1 MVTLHEHKKKTIWES
16 FIHHYRL
23 TLIFVVGVVLL
34 GFLAINQMPKESSPE
49 IDFPIAI
56 VTTPFPGASA
66 ADVEELVTKPIE
78 DKINSL
84 TKLES
89 FTSVSQ
95 QGMSSIVVNF
105 DVNADSLESMTDL
118 RTQVDAA
125 LFDLPSDAETPQV
138 TKISFSDVP
147 IMQLSMSGPYT
158 PTELKGFAEDLE
170 QDIESIPGVSQVN
183 IVGSPER
190 EVRVLVEQAKL
201 EQFGLTLNGVINAIR
216 QANVNVPVGSI
227 ETAGS
232 VYSVKFAGEI
242 FTADEITATPIV
254 AIDGTVITVGDVSR
268 VIDGAVDTGT
278 LARLSIA
285 GSEPAPSIS
294 LHVYKVSGG
303 NILNLADTVSA
314 HIVDAEGGLYPE
326 NVHVEIVTNDAEL
339 IRTDLNNL
347 LMNGAETM
355 LIIVLLL
362 FIFLGWREALLAS
375 IAVPLT
381 FLMTFIVLGQIGYT
395 INFLTLF
402 SLILALGILV
412 DGAIVV
418 TEGMHGYLQKG
429 YTPKDAAIAT
439 IREFQA
445 PLISGTL
452 TTIFVFLPMMLT
464 SGIIGKFIKSI
475 PVTVTIVLI
484 SSIIVALGIITTL
497 GARFLRTAIS
507 GKDDAKKQR
516 FTDRFITR
524 SYTLYGR
531 VLRGFLSNTRKR
543 TRFFLIMIVLFVVS
557 LMLPMFGVLKVN
569 MFPAEDADVFTLDL
583 EAPIGT
589 PLHETDVLAKQ
600 IEDVLLG
607 DTRIA
612 SFVTNVG
619 TGSNG
624 GSVVSGGGS
633 TNHHLASFTI
643 NLKKDRDESSVHI
656 IDAYQKTFHSVDGAI
671 VTVAQ
676 QASGPDQGAPVNIH
690 INGEDL
696 TTLESIASDV
706 KSFLETIPGTRSVAL
721 STKESNGE
729 FVLSIDRAKAQF
741 YGISTAE
748 VASLLRNAVTGNTV
762 TVLKEHG
769 NDIDVVVKYDLS
781 LSDSEKSLSQIDIVD
796 IDEITALT
804 LATPRGEI
812 PLSSF
817 LDTDLG
823 VSRPVINHEDGDR
836 LVTVTSLVEDGY
848 QAQQI
853 VSAFQKQVDQKIVLP
868 EGYTFSYGG
877 ESESINKSFSDM
889 FKAMFLGM
897 FMIAGLLVWQFRSY
911 RQPFFVMSSIPLSLI
926 GVFPGLVLVGQPLS
940 FPAFIGVVALAG
952 IVVNNGIILID
963 RINENRL
970 SNAMT
975 IDDAIR
981 EAATSRLQPILLTT
995 MTTVAGILP
1004 LAITNPSWGPLG
1016 YSIVFGLL
1024 FSTALTLFM
1033 VPLLYQRFGEKEL
1046 DGVPER

>member
-16 FIHHYRL
+16 FIHQYRL
-23 TLIFVVGVVLL
+23 TLIFIVAIVLL

-66 ADVEELVTKPIE
+66 ADVEELVTKPLE

-89 FTSVSQ
+89 VTSVSR
-95 QGMSSIVVNF
+95 QGISSIVVNF
-105 DVNADSLESMTDL
+105 DVNADSLESMSDL
-118 RTQVDAA
+118 RTKVDAA
-125 LFDLPSDAETPQV
+125 QFDLPSDAETPQV

-147 IMQLSMSGPYT
+147 IMQLSLSGPYSG
-158 PTELKGFAEDLE
+158 TELKGFAEGLQ
-170 QDIESIPGVSQVN
+170 QDIESIAGVSQVN
-183 IVGSPER
+183 IVGAPDR
-190 EVRVLVEQAKL
+190 EVRVLVDQARL
-201 EQFGLTLNGVINAIR
+201 EQFGLSLSAVINAIR
-216 QANVNVPVGSI
+216 QANVNLPVGSI

-242 FTADEITATPIV
+242 FTAEEISGTPIT
-254 AIDGTVITVGDVSR
+254 AIDGTIVTVGDVSR

-285 GSEPAPSIS
+285 GSTPAPSIS
-294 LHVYKVSGG
+294 LQVYKVSGG
-303 NILNLADTVSA
+303 NILDLADAVTA
-314 HIVDAEGGLYPE
+314 HIDDAEGGLYPD
-326 NVHVEIVTNDAEL
+326 NVHVEIVTSDAEL

-347 LMNGAETM
+347 LKNGAETI

-362 FIFLGWREALLAS
+362 LIFLGWREALLAS
-375 IAVPLT
+375 VAVPLT
-381 FLMTFIVLGQIGYT
+381 FLMTFIVLGQLGYT

-484 SSIIVALGIITTL
+484 SSIIVALGVITTL
-497 GARFLRTAIS
+497 GSRFLKTALA
-507 GKDDAKKQR
+507 GDVDAKKQR

-524 SYTLYGR
+524 SYTFYERILK
-531 VLRGFLSNTRKR
+531 GFLTNVRRR
-543 TRFFLIMIVLFVVS
+543 TRFFVIMIVLFVAS
-557 LMLPMFGVLKVN
+557 LMLPIFGILKVN
-569 MFPAEDADVFTLDL
+569 MFPAEDVDVFTIDL

-589 PLHETDVLAKQ
+589 PLHETDLLAKQ
-600 IEDVLLG
+600 VEDTLLG
-607 DTRIA
+607 DQRIA

-624 GSVVSGGGS
+624 GSVTSGGGT
-633 TNHHLASFTI
+633 TNQHLASFTI
-643 NLKKDRDESSVHI
+643 NLKKDRTESSVHI
-656 IDAYQKTFHSVDGAI
+656 IDAYQNVFQNTDGAR

-696 TTLESIASDV
+696 NTLESIASDV
-706 KSFLETIPGTRSVAL
+706 QHLLETIPGARNVAL

-729 FVLSIDRAKAQF
+729 FVLSIDRSKAQF
-741 YGISTAE
+741 YGVSTAE

-762 TVLKEHG
+762 TVLKQNG
-769 NDIDVVVKYDLS
+769 TDIDVVVKYDLS
-781 LSDSEKSLSQIDIVD
+781 PAAEGSLSQIDTVD
-796 IDEITALT
+796 IDEITSLT

-812 PLSSF
+812 PLASF

-853 VSAFQKQVDQKIVLP
+853 VSAFQKQADQIFLP
-868 EGYTFSYGG
+868 PGYTFSYGG
-877 ESESINKSFSDM
+877 ESESINKSFADM

-952 IVVNNGIILID
+952 IVVNNAIILID

-970 SNAMT
+970 NNGMS

-1046 DGVPER
+1046 DPIPER

>member
-23 TLIFVVGVVLL
+23 TFIFLVAILLL
-34 GFLAINQMPKESSPE
+34 GFLSINQMPKESAPE

-56 VTTPFPGASA
+56 VITPFPGASA

-89 FTSVSQ
+89 VTSVSR

-105 DVNADSLESMTDL
+105 DVNADSLESLTDL
-118 RTQVDAA
+118 RTKVDAS
-125 LFDLPSDAETPQV
+125 LPDLPSDAETPQV

-147 IMQLSMSGPYT
+147 IMQLAMSGPYS

-170 QDIESIPGVSQVN
+170 QDIESISGVSQVN
-183 IVGSPER
+183 IVGAPDR
-190 EVRVLVEQAKL
+190 EVRVLVDQARL
-201 EQFGLTLNGVINAIR
+201 EQFGLSLNAVINAIR
-216 QANVNVPVGSI
+216 QANVNLPVGSI

-242 FTADEITATPIV
+242 FTADDITAAPIV
-254 AIDGTVITVGDVSR
+254 AIDGTVITVGDVAR
-268 VIDGAVDTGT
+268 IIDGAVDTGT
-278 LARLSIA
+278 LARLSID
-285 GSEPAPSIS
+285 GNDPAPSIS
-294 LHVYKVSGG
+294 LQVYKVSGG
-303 NILNLADTVSA
+303 NILDLADTVEQ
-314 HIVDAEGGLYPE
+314 HISDAKGDLYPE
-326 NVHVEIVTNDAEL
+326 NVQVQVVTSDAEL
-339 IRTDLNNL
+339 IRTDLHNL
-347 LMNGAETM
+347 LMNGAETI

-362 FIFLGWREALLAS
+362 LIFLGWREAILAS
-375 IAVPLT
+375 VAVPLT
-381 FLMTFIVLGQIGYT
+381 FLMTFIVLGQLGYT

-429 YTPKDAAIAT
+429 YTPKQSAIAT

-484 SSIIVALGIITTL
+484 SSIIVALGVITTL
-497 GARFLRTAIS
+497 GARFLKTATAEKKES
-507 GKDDAKKQR
+507 AKVP
-516 FTDRFITR
+516 FTDRFIER
-524 SYTLYGR
+524 SYTFYERILKK
-531 VLRGFLSNTRKR
+531 FLNNTRRR
-543 TRFFLIMIVLFVVS
+543 TQFFWTMSVLFIVS
-557 LMLPMFGVLKVN
+557 LCLPIFGILQVN
-569 MFPAEDADVFTLDL
+569 MFPAEDADLFTIDL

-589 PLHETDVLAKQ
+589 PLHETDMLSQQVENVLRK
-600 IEDVLLG
+600 D
-607 DTRIA
+607 DRID

-619 TGSNG
+619 ASSNG
-624 GSVVSGGGS
+624 GSVTSGGGS
-633 TNHHLASFTI
+633 TNHHLASFTV
-643 NLKKDRDESSVHI
+643 NLKKERTESSVKI
-656 IDAYQKTFHSVDGAI
+656 IDEYQKTLQDDVDGAT

-696 TTLESIASDV
+696 NTLESIAGEV
-706 KSFLETIPGTRSVAL
+706 KSLLETIPGTRNVEL

-748 VASLLRNAVTGNTV
+748 VASLLRNAVTGNTA

-781 LSDSEKSLSQIDIVD
+781 SETGDILSQIDAVD
-796 IDEITALT
+796 IDTVTALT
-804 LATPRGEI
+804 LRTPQGEI
-812 PLSSF
+812 PLASF

-836 LVTVTSLVEDGY
+836 LVTVTSFVEDGY

-853 VSAFQKQVDQKIVLP
+853 VSAFQKQADSIPLP
-868 EGYTFSYGG
+868 DGYSFSYGG

-889 FKAMFLGM
+889 FKAMFLGI
-897 FMIAGLLVWQFRSY
+897 FMIAGLLVWQFRSH

-926 GVFPGLVLVGQPLS
+926 GVLPGLVLVGQPLS

-952 IVVNNGIILID
+952 IVVNNAIILID
-963 RINENRL
+963 RINENRT
-970 SNAMT
+970 SNHMT

-1024 FSTALTLFM
+1024 FSTVLTLFM
-1033 VPLLYQRFGEKEL
+1033 VPLLYQRYGEKEL
-1046 DGVPER
+1046 DTMPER

>member
-1 MVTLHEHKKKTIWES
+1 
-16 FIHHYRL
+16 
-23 TLIFVVGVVLL
+23 
-34 GFLAINQMPKESSPE
+34 
-49 IDFPIAI
+49 
-56 VTTPFPGASA
+56 
-66 ADVEELVTKPIE
+66 
-78 DKINSL
+78 
-84 TKLES
+84 
-89 FTSVSQ
+89 
-95 QGMSSIVVNF
+95 
-105 DVNADSLESMTDL
+105 
-118 RTQVDAA
+118 
-125 LFDLPSDAETPQV
+125 
-138 TKISFSDVP
+138 
-147 IMQLSMSGPYT
+147 
-158 PTELKGFAEDLE
+158 
-170 QDIESIPGVSQVN
+170 
-183 IVGSPER
+183 
-190 EVRVLVEQAKL
+190 
-201 EQFGLTLNGVINAIR
+201 
-216 QANVNVPVGSI
+216 
-227 ETAGS
+227 TAGS

-242 FTADEITATPIV
+242 FTAEEISGTPIT
-254 AIDGTVITVGDVSR
+254 AIDGTIVTVGDVSR

-285 GSEPAPSIS
+285 GSTPAPSIS
-294 LHVYKVSGG
+294 LQVYKVSGG
-303 NILNLADTVSA
+303 NILDLADAVTT
-314 HIVDAEGGLYPE
+314 HIGDATGELYPD
-326 NVHVEIVTNDAEL
+326 NVHVEIVTSDAEL

-347 LMNGAETM
+347 LKNGAETI

-362 FIFLGWREALLAS
+362 LIFLGWREALLAS
-375 IAVPLT
+375 VAVPLT
-381 FLMTFIVLGQIGYT
+381 FLMTFIVLGQLGYT

-429 YTPKDAAIAT
+429 YAPKDAAIAT

-452 TTIFVFLPMMLT
+452 TTIFVFLPMMMT

-484 SSIIVALGIITTL
+484 SSIIVALGVITTL
-497 GARFLRTAIS
+497 GSRFLKTALA
-507 GKDDAKKQR
+507 GDVDAKKQR
-516 FTDRFITR
+516 FTDRFIMR
-524 SYTLYGR
+524 SYTFYDR
-531 VLRGFLSNTRKR
+531 VLKGFLNNSRRR
-543 TRFFLIMIVLFVVS
+543 TRFFVIMIGLFIAS
-557 LMLPMFGVLKVN
+557 MLLPTFGILKVN
-569 MFPAEDADVFTLDL
+569 MFPAEDADVFTIDL

-589 PLHETDVLAKQ
+589 PLHETDLLAKEV
-600 IEDVLLG
+600 EDTLLE
-607 DTRIA
+607 DQRIA

-624 GSVVSGGGS
+624 GSVTSGGGT
-633 TNHHLASFTI
+633 TNQHLASFTI
-643 NLKKDRDESSVHI
+643 NLKKDRTESSVHI
-656 IDAYQKTFHSVDGAI
+656 IDAYQNVFQNVDGAT

-676 QASGPDQGAPVNIH
+676 QASGPDQGAPVNIQIH
-690 INGEDL
+690 GEDL
-696 TTLESIASDV
+696 NTLESIASDV
-706 KSFLETIPGTRSVAL
+706 RHVLETIPGARNVAL

-729 FVLSIDRAKAQF
+729 FVLSIDRSKAQF
-741 YGISTAE
+741 YGVSTAE

-762 TVLKEHG
+762 TVLKQNG
-769 NDIDVVVKYDLS
+769 TDIDVVVKYDLS
-781 LSDSEKSLSQIDIVD
+781 PAMKGSLSQIDTVD
-796 IDEITALT
+796 IDEITSLT
-804 LATPRGEI
+804 LTTPRGEI
-812 PLSSF
+812 PLASF
-817 LDTDLG
+817 LYTDLG

-836 LVTVTSLVEDGY
+836 LVMVTSLVEDGY

-853 VSAFQKQVDQKIVLP
+853 VSAFQKQADQIFLP
-868 EGYTFSYGG
+868 PGYTFSYGG

-889 FKAMFLGM
+889 FRAMFLGM

-952 IVVNNGIILID
+952 IVVNNAIILID

-970 SNAMT
+970 SNGMS

-1046 DGVPER
+1046 DTGK